1 MKKALVFITA
11 VLLILSF
18 VGSAAAENSNLVII
32 GDGESATEF
41 STGRTAQ
48 DYVKELIDLVDADE
62 AGDIIYPERNEFRY
76 LFVPLKKDGEIIGYG
91 SWVNTVIYQ
100 HPEDFIAVVA
110 PDASILKWKPLDAN
124 DHHPEMREEEYLSRY
139 YGMTLDSTF
148 DPAAD
153 VISGSTISCNTF
165 YFEMRNILLTAVG
178 FGPLAEEE

>member
-18 VGSAAAENSNLVII
+18 AGSAAAENSNLVII
-32 GDGESATEF
+32 GDGENATEF
-41 STGRTAQ
+41 STGRTAR

-91 SWVNTVIYQ
+91 SWVNTVVYQ

-110 PDASILKWKPLDAN
+110 PDASILKWKALDAN
-124 DHHPEMREEEYLSRY
+124 DHHPEMRDEEYISRY
-139 YGMTLDSTF
+139 YGMTLDTAF
-148 DPAAD
+148 NPETD
-153 VISGSTISCNTF
+153 VISGSTISSNNF
-165 YFEMRNILLTAVG
+165 FFEMRNLLLVYKEYVQG
-178 FGPLAEEE
+178 AE

>member
-1 MKKALVFITA
+1 MKKSFIIFMTA
-11 VLLILSF
+11 ILILGLA
-18 VGSAAAENSNLVII
+18 GSVMAANSNLVIV
-32 GDGESATEF
+32 GDGENATEF
-41 STGRTAQ
+41 STGRTTEE
-48 DYVKELIDLVDADE
+48 YVNELIDLVDADE
-62 AGDIIYPERNEFRY
+62 AGDIIYPDENEYRY
-76 LFVPLKKDGEIIGYG
+76 LFVPLYKDGELLGYG
-91 SWVNTVIYQ
+91 TWVNTVIYQ